1 MEVFQLITN
10 YWYKF
15 PILIGGSRTLLIP
28 SPITSNPSCT
38 IRFKICALHLMCK
51 NLPFKIKDSSLNL
64 GVKISII
71 ASFVEQLST
80 TTRRFFQQYYTYSLY
95 PVKHEPMCFVCEQIT
110 YANLLYNKRARMNT
124 KLTKQHKQK
133 ATNNIN
139 NKQQTMNQNNNIQ
152 NIK

>member
-1 MEVFQLITN
+1 
-10 YWYKF
+10 
-15 PILIGGSRTLLIP
+15 
-28 SPITSNPSCT
+28 
-38 IRFKICALHLMCK
+38 MCK